1 MAFIEKADLL
11 NYIGS
16 EELDGITGGDD
27 AKLTVPIDHA
37 LSVVRGK
44 LNHRYDMVTV
54 FANPNESNYY
64 TIKKIATDIAIYFLY
79 QTVQSRHIP
88 EMRETA
94 YQEADKWLHDLA
106 TGAWENDLPKHE
118 VDEGEVNSGEGFAT
132 YNEFKPTDY

>member
-11 NYIGS
+11 NYIGDV
-16 EELDGITGGDD
+16 ELEGIIDGDD
-27 AKLTVPIDHA
+27 TKLDTPINHA
-37 LSVVRGK
+37 LSIVRGK

-54 FANPNESNYY
+54 FANPTEPNYF

-106 TGAWENDLPKHE
+106 TGAWENDLPKHD
-118 VDEGEVNSGEGFAT
+118 VDDDAVNSGEGFANSNDFLDTT
-132 YNEFKPTDY
+132 Y

>member
-11 NYIGS
+11 DYIGID
-16 EELDGITGGDD
+16 ELEGITEGDD
-27 AKLTVPIDHA
+27 TRLTTPINHA
-37 LSVVRGK
+37 LSIVRGK
-44 LNHRYDMVTV
+44 LNHRYDMAVV
-54 FANPNESNYY
+54 FANPTEPNYF

-106 TGAWENDLPKHE
+106 TGAWENDLPQLSKG
-118 VDEGEVNSGEGFAT
+118 DDEVNSGEGYAHSNDFIDTA
-132 YNEFKPTDY
+132 F